1 MEQLET
7 FSHTIFT
14 DYVAEFYGYTSQVLK
29 LENSSISVISFK
41 KKNFKYALSLPF
53 GLYSPLN
60 SKKEL
65 SVLMS
70 EMTREKVDHAVINI
84 GPCSGMDYVDLL
96 VLTNVHKFKLIQ
108 RSCHIFES
116 EENTPV
122 VERFNSTRKK
132 HIKRYLKAEKVNVH
146 MTKDPSFFEEYYS
159 LYEDSAMRWG
169 TKTVYSKEFIA
180 DLWKVPGIYMWVAI
194 LDGKMISAMICMYH
208 EDTVFDWLAASY
220 LNDEYKSLY
229 AAVAVQYEVF
239 QHAQQNGYRHV
250 NMGASEGLDGVSNYK
265 NSWNAVQKTTY
276 SLTKESLVFSMLKR
290 LHKFK
295 SKFTKQHV

>member
-1 MEQLET
+1 MEQLEK

-14 DYVAEFYGYTSQVLK
+14 DYVANFYGYDSQVLQ
-29 LENSSISVISFK
+29 LENSSINVISFK
-41 KKNFKYALSLPF
+41 KKKFKYAISLPF

-60 SKKEL
+60 SKEEL
-65 SVLMS
+65 SALMS
-70 EMTREKVDHAVINI
+70 EITREKADHVVINI
-84 GPCSGMDYVDLL
+84 GPDSGIDYEDLL
-96 VLTNVHKFKLIQ
+96 HLTKEHKFKLIQ

-132 HIKRYLKAEKVNVH
+132 HIKRYIKAEKVNVH
-146 MTKDPSFFEEYYS
+146 MTKDSRYFEEYFR
-159 LYEDSAMRWG
+159 LYEDSAKRWG
-169 TKTVYSKEFIA
+169 TKTVYPKEFIA

-194 LDGKMISAMICMYH
+194 LDDKMISAMICMYH

-239 QHAQQNGYRHV
+239 QHAQQNGCRHV

-265 NSWNAVQKTTY
+265 NSWNAVQKTTH
-276 SLTKESLVFSMLKR
+276 SLTKESLVFSILKR

-295 SKFTKQHV
+295 SKFTRQHV